1 MNLKPEELVKAL
13 RCTSAPGGPTG
24 DCEKCPYYRRENLND
39 ELKEKLG
46 TDVWT
51 GCDTDKVGMDAVEQ
65 IERDQKEIEELR
77 KELEWKDMVIALA
90 QKKQTEAEAERD
102 ALKAKVEQYRAFI
115 PSWVIPKEDA
125 NE

>member
-24 DCEKCPYYRRENLND
+24 GCETCPYYRKEILND

-51 GCDTDKVGMDAVEQ
+51 SCDTDKVGMDAAEQ
-65 IERDQKEIEELR
+65 IERDQKEIAELR
-77 KELEWKDMVIALA
+77 AVLERATELADAANEKCDRIT
-90 QKKQTEAEAERD
+90 KK
-102 ALKAKVEQYRAFI
+102 LEQYRALI
-115 PSWVIPKEDA
+115 PSWVIPKE
-125 NE
+125 ETP